1 MDFAINA
8 TQWAVGK
15 ALAPVTDGLLESW
28 AASTELGHNMDALKM
43 ELLYVHGMLENAQG
57 RDVRSVALK
66 ELLHKLRI
74 LAYKADDAL
83 DEVEYFRIQDALDG
97 TYHAADVH
105 AKGCLC
111 NLALNAHHVAKGMAN
126 KLKPTSCS
134 CANSRG
140 MLEHSDMPGCGG
152 RFLCG
157 AWPSNA
163 PHRNRDIQLPKLKF
177 DRVEMSTRIV
187 EIIEQ
192 LKPVCAKVSTIL
204 NLELLGSSRTT
215 SQEIAT
221 NRPKTTP
228 EIIEPKLYG
237 RDEQKNNIVNRIAHG
252 KYSANELTM
261 LPIVGPGGIG
271 KTTFTQHIYDEV
283 KSRFQVPIW
292 ICVSLNFS
300 ASSLAQ
306 EMLKKIPEVDG
317 ENKNA
322 SDGERIEQR
331 LKSKSFLLVLDD
343 VWTHPDDEWQKL
355 LAPFKKAGSKGNVV
369 IVTTRIPEVAKM
381 VGTKDCLEQLGNLD
395 SKSSMSFF
403 EACVFGKEI
412 PWKNHPGFFDI
423 GKQIVPHLKG
433 SPLAI
438 KTVGRL
444 LRNKLTLEHWN
455 RVLESKEWELKTSD
469 NDIMPALRLSYDHLP
484 FHLQKCFSYCGL
496 FPEDYEFDS
505 KELVRLWI
513 GLGILH
519 SCDPNTRIED
529 VGLCY
534 LDELVNHGFFKKSE
548 KEDGSTRYVIH
559 DLLHNLAVKV
569 SSQECLSINSS
580 NVRSVQIPRS
590 VRHLSIFVD
599 DKDVKDRMTFLEYSR
614 DLRALGKILNVES
627 LHTLMLFGQYHGS
640 FAKTFG
646 DLFSEAKAFRTIL
659 LFEASCSVEDILR
672 NFSKTIHLRY
682 LRIKTVHYK
691 FTDVPSM
698 LSRLYHLEVIDLGTW
713 QGPFDTI
720 RDMSNLVKLRYF
732 VVGNDKLHS
741 EISEVGK
748 LKLLLELRGFE
759 VGKRSAGFE
768 LSQLDE
774 LTELGGSLSI
784 CNLERGQEKDIN
796 GTKPIH
802 RNHLQRLS
810 LEWAVD
816 RSDKNPTREDNVL
829 DCLLPQSNLRHLR
842 IRGHGGTSCPTWLG
856 SDLFLKNLESLSL
869 DDVSWRTFPPLG
881 ELWLVDD
888 LGIEWQGCV
897 ASQGFHNLKRLE
909 LVKIPKLTKWVGTKS
924 CQLFCHLEGLI
935 IIGCPE
941 LMELQFSCP
950 TCYQPEQGV
959 GKMIWLPRLRKLMIV
974 DCPKLASMPPVPW
987 TRALRSIEIART
999 GLRFKGLG
1007 YSESREQG
1015 LSLVINGV
1023 GGIDSLFWNE
1033 LDFCNLS
1040 VLKSMSIENCPPLS
1054 LDCIQMLTSLTTLD
1068 IRGGSN
1074 VLVSPIR
1081 GESNG
1086 TYKCPIERVSIQKNG
1101 ASGKELTQLL
1111 SCCTRLTHLAIRNY
1125 EKVTELGVVEQEMTR
1140 GVEAEG
1146 RLLLPTQLEELYVY
1160 DCPEL
1165 SIAPS
1170 PSPSSGST
1178 GGILQRL
1185 YSLRKVDIRSCP
1197 KFLSSYACCS
1207 YLSCFPTS
1215 LEKLNLW
1222 NLEGME
1228 TLETLS
1234 NLTSLTELM
1243 ISNCGDVRGEGV
1255 WPLTAQGHLTDLYVI
1270 GTPKFFV
1277 GQPPQEPVHSSKL
1290 QFLRVAGP
1298 AAVLPVPI
1306 CRLLSSSLT
1315 RLSIMGSKEVEPI
1328 SDEALQLLT
1337 SLQKLQFSR
1346 CDNLQFLPATLHT
1359 LSRLEKLEISH
1370 CPSIRSLPK
1379 DGFPSSLQELEISY
1393 CHAIKSLP
1401 KAKGGL
1407 PRSLHKL
1414 NISGCPAIKSLPKD
1428 GLPSSLQ
1435 KLEIS
1440 VCRAIKSLPKDC
1452 LPSSLQELEISAC
1465 PAIKSLPM
1473 DSLPSSLRLLDV
1485 SRWNNKELT
1494 RRCRKLT
1501 GTIPIIIA

>member
-43 ELLYVHGMLENAQG
+43 ELLYVHGMLDNAQG

-66 ELLHKLRI
+66 ELLHKLRN

-111 NLALNAHHVAKGMAN
+111 NLALNAGHVAKGMAN

-134 CANSRG
+134 SANSRG
-140 MLEHSDMPGCGG
+140 MLEHSDMPGRCGG

-157 AWPSNA
+157 AWPLGSNA
-163 PHRNRDIQLPKLKF
+163 PHRSNRDIQLPKLKF

-252 KYSANELTM
+252 KYSANELTV

-369 IVTTRIPEVAKM
+369 IVTTRIPAVAKM
-381 VGTKDCLEQLGNLD
+381 VGTKDCLEQLGSLD
-395 SKSSMSFF
+395 FRSSMSFF
-403 EACVFGKEI
+403 EACVFGNEI
-412 PWKNHPGFFDI
+412 PWKNHPDFFDI

-534 LDELVNHGFFKKSE
+534 LDELVNHGFFTKSE

-569 SSQECLSINSS
+569 SSQECLSIHSS
-580 NVRSVQIPRS
+580 NVRSIQIPRS

-599 DKDVKDRMTFLEYSR
+599 DKDVKDRMTFLDYSR
-614 DLRALGKILNVES
+614 DLRALDKILNVES

-659 LFEASCSVEDILR
+659 LYEAPCSVKDILR
-672 NFSKTIHLRY
+672 IFSKTIHLRY
-682 LRIKTVHYK
+682 LRIRTVDYK
-691 FTDVPSM
+691 STDVPSM
-698 LSRLYHLEVIDLGTW
+698 LSRLYHLEVIDLGEW
-713 QGPFDTI
+713 RGPLDTI

-732 VVGNDKLHS
+732 VVRNDELHS
-741 EISEVGK
+741 KISEVGK
-748 LKLLLELRGFE
+748 LKLLLELRSFE

-774 LTELGGSLSI
+774 LTELGGSLRI
-784 CNLERGQEKDIN
+784 CNLERGQEKEIN

-810 LEWAVD
+810 LEWAAK

-829 DCLLPQSNLRHLR
+829 DCLLPQSNLTHLR

-856 SDLFLKNLESLSL
+856 SDLFLKKLESLSL
-869 DDVSWRTFPPLG
+869 DNVSWKTFPPLG

-935 IIGCPE
+935 IEDCPE
-941 LMELQFSCP
+941 LMELQFSCS

-959 GKMIWLPRLRKLMIV
+959 GKMIWLPRLRNLSIE
-974 DCPKLASMPPVPW
+974 DCPKLTSMPPVPW
-987 TRALRSIEIART
+987 TRALRSIFIART
-999 GLRFKGLG
+999 GLRFKKLR
-1007 YSESREQG
+1007 YSESIYRG
-1015 LSLVINGV
+1015 RGFDLVISGV

-1033 LDFCNLS
+1033 LDFCNMS
-1040 VLKSMSIENCPPLS
+1040 VLTFMSIDNCPPLS
-1054 LDCIQMLTSLTTLD
+1054 LDRIQMLTSLTTLD

-1074 VLVSPIR
+1074 VLVSPTR
-1081 GESNG
+1081 GESNNG
-1086 TYKCPIERVSIQKNG
+1086 TYKCPIEQVGIQKSC

-1111 SCCTRLTHLAIRNY
+1111 SRCTRLIHLAILNY
-1125 EKVTELGVVEQEMTR
+1125 EKVIELGVVEQETR
-1140 GVEAEG
+1140 EGVEIAAAEG
-1146 RLLLPTQLEELYVY
+1146 RLLLPTQLQSLYVY

-1165 SIAPS
+1165 SIAPT
-1170 PSPSSGST
+1170 PSSGSGGNNNNAAT
-1178 GGILQRL
+1178 GILQRL
-1185 YSLRKVDIRSCP
+1185 YSLRMADIRSCP
-1197 KFLSSYACCS
+1197 KFLSSYAC
-1207 YLSCFPTS
+1207 FPTS
-1215 LEKLNLW
+1215 LEKLRNLG
-1222 NLEGME
+1222 GME
-1228 TLETLS
+1228 TLEILS

-1255 WPLTAQGHLTDLYVI
+1255 WPLLTAQGQLTQLSITD
-1270 GTPKFFV
+1270 TPKFFFV
-1277 GQPPQEPVHSSKL
+1277 DPPPQELHSSKL
-1290 QFLRVAGP
+1290 QSLNIQGP
-1298 AAVLPVPI
+1298 AAVLSVPT

-1315 RLSIMGSKEVEPI
+1315 SLTFDGSKEVEPI

-1337 SLQKLQFSR
+1337 SLQELQFSH

-1359 LSRLEKLEISH
+1359 LSRLEKLAIYFCHAIKSLPKGGLPRSLH
-1370 CPSIRSLPK
+1370 KLTIFACHAIKSLPK
-1379 DGFPSSLQELEISY
+1379 DCFPSSLQELEISQ
-1393 CHAIKSLP
+1393 CPDIKS
-1401 KAKGGL
+1401 
-1407 PRSLHKL
+1407 R
-1414 NISGCPAIKSLPKD
+1414 
-1428 GLPSSLQ
+1428 
-1435 KLEIS
+1435 
-1440 VCRAIKSLPKDC
+1440 
-1452 LPSSLQELEISAC
+1452 
-1465 PAIKSLPM
+1465 PM
-1473 DSLPSSLRLLDV
+1473 DSLPSSLRVLDV
-1485 SRWNNKELT
+1485 SSWNNKELT

-1501 GTIPIIIA
+1501 GTIPIIRA